1 MPPYLLVVES
11 DPELQRRIGD
21 TLREANYEL
30 ATEAEGAWA
39 KRSVLIRPPD
49 GIILDTSLADGS
61 GFQVADALRADAD
74 TEKVPIVF
82 VASRFRGAKH
92 RTEARRRYAPAE
104 YLTTPL
110 DLDTLLARVLEAV
123 PPRPTP
129 AAAIPD
135 YPAAAKLADTAQ
147 RRERKEVEAEARE
160 LAGKATELRGSLAR
174 EPFAR
179 LLQRIYTEQRT
190 GALLLSRGRDQED
203 RLLLGRLPGLG
214 ALERAG
220 RMPGADPGGPADDQP
235 GGAGRIAAADAR
247 AEAAPGR
254 DPGRDGRAVAAQPGA
269 RAGRPDGGEAVRGV
283 LLAHGQLPLHRG
295 SRGRPISRSAWSARP
310 PP

>member
-104 YLTTPL
+104 YLPTPL

-147 RRERKEVEAEARE
+147 RRERKQVEAEARE
-160 LAGKATELRGSLAR
+160 LAGQSTELRGLAGPR
-174 EPFAR
+174 AVRPAAPAHLHR
-179 LLQRIYTEQRT
+179 AAHRRPAAQP
-190 GALLLSRGRDQED
+190 GRDQED
-203 RLLLGRLPGLG
+203 RLLLGRLPGLDPF
-214 ALERAG
+214 ERAG
-220 RMPGADPGGPADDQP
+220 RVPGADPGGPADDQP
-235 GGAGRIAAADAR
+235 GSAGRVAAAHAR

-254 DPGRDGRAVAAQPGA
+254 DPGRDGRAVAAQPGT

-283 LLAHGQLPLHRG
+283 LLAHRHLPLHRG
-295 SRGRPISRSAWSARP
+295 SRGRPTSRSAWSARP